1 MKEITVISGKGG
13 TGKTTFTA
21 NLASLL
27 EDLVVGDCDVDA
39 PNLHLLLNPV
49 NKNEIIHK
57 GAKLAVKNQA
67 RCIDCGLCYDNCRF
81 NAITA
86 DDFQIKNLKCEGCG
100 VCVEVCP
107 TKALRMEAIET
118 GSLYEA
124 ESKFGDMI
132 HARLIPGADNSGKLV
147 SEVKKKASEVAK
159 KKNKDWILI
168 DGSPGIGCP
177 VIASLIGSD
186 MAILVTEPTKSGFSD
201 LKRVIEVVHHFNI
214 PAGLVI
220 NKYDLNE
227 EISDQIE
234 TYCKQENIELFT
246 KLPYSRVI
254 VESLKRGEIFVDN
267 NQDLRKRMISVKSK
281 LIKKLEV

>member
-1 MKEITVISGKGG
+1 
-13 TGKTTFTA
+13 
-21 NLASLL
+21 
-27 EDLVVGDCDVDA
+27 
-39 PNLHLLLNPV
+39 
-49 NKNEIIHK
+49 
-57 GAKLAVKNQA
+57 
-67 RCIDCGLCYDNCRF
+67 
-81 NAITA
+81 
-86 DDFQIKNLKCEGCG
+86 
-100 VCVEVCP
+100 
-107 TKALRMEAIET
+107 
-118 GSLYEA
+118 
-124 ESKFGDMI
+124 
-132 HARLIPGADNSGKLV
+132 
-147 SEVKKKASEVAK
+147 
-159 KKNKDWILI
+159 
-168 DGSPGIGCP
+168 
-177 VIASLIGSD
+177 

>member
-1 MKEITVISGKGG
+1 
-13 TGKTTFTA
+13 
-21 NLASLL
+21 LL
-27 EDLVVGDCDVDA
+27 
-39 PNLHLLLNPV
+39 
-49 NKNEIIHK
+49 
-57 GAKLAVKNQA
+57 
-67 RCIDCGLCYDNCRF
+67 R
-81 NAITA
+81 
-86 DDFQIKNLKCEGCG
+86 
-100 VCVEVCP
+100 
-107 TKALRMEAIET
+107 
-118 GSLYEA
+118 
-124 ESKFGDMI
+124 
-132 HARLIPGADNSGKLV
+132 
-147 SEVKKKASEVAK
+147 KKK
-159 KKNKDWILI
+159 KDWILI

-177 VIASLIGSD
+177 VIASLTGSD